1 MMHIVVAV
9 VAIVAIAGIVY
20 MVYDAITHDTKPKT
34 E

>member
-1 MMHIVVAV
+1 MHIVVAV